1 MVICAVDNIPDE
13 IAPPTREAIETQ
25 RQRQMEAL
33 TELRR
38 ALAATTPEPEER

>member
-1 MVICAVDNIPDE
+1 MVIFAVDNIPDE

-25 RQRQMEAL
+25 RKRQMEAL

-38 ALAATTPEPEER
+38 ALAAAPEPEER